1 MITRTGAVDV
11 LLEAMRRPGAL
22 GIIFSRKRLHE
33 VLKSLAGRGEVDLME
48 SVFEA
53 MPAAGLPPDRNT
65 VYILVRAY
73 VNTGQ
78 VDKAAALAARYKEM
92 GLEVKPTGERLLELA
107 TIGRCSSSS
116 SSSTSSQVQG
126 DGGGGQT
133 HEGEAAGAGNK
144 QTSNM
149 QGGATGRGQG

>member
-1 MITRTGAVDV
+1 MHDCNQYVSVYGKKDQDLKV
-11 LLEAMRRPGAL
+11 LLLWLRQ
-22 GIIFSRKRLHE
+22 
-33 VLKSLAGRGEVDLME
+33 VDLME

-92 GLEVKPTGERLLELA
+92 GVEVKPTGERLLELA
-107 TIGRCSSSS
+107 TVGRSNSSSPS
-116 SSSTSSQVQG
+116 SHDEG
-126 DGGGGQT
+126 DMGGGESYGG
-133 HEGEAAGAGNK
+133 EGAGAGNNK
-144 QTSNM
+144 EEQ
-149 QGGATGRGQG
+149 QQH